1 MHTGYKVGG
10 IGQFTWNQ
18 MRGSVVWKQHN
29 VSEGC
34 LVRQGPQLLQS
45 PNLPTFAVSCE
56 DSTAPLKSHR
66 TVHGYRVEAPGTHPG
81 LAFSSHVPR
90 DPWLLPI
97 SGDKMV
103 KSRDVDPECLQV
115 ENMWSIWAL
124 SMCMA
129 YSVSSPFHSCFLV
142 PKVGGTWRLSEGNA
156 ASSKD
161 WAFLGSIGSPCFF
174 TQLSSWARPKHW
186 TCASEIALSC
196 LFYSLEYQGVC
207 TLHTYMWDVQSP
219 TPNPGPWSSM
229 PTEKQVNRTRE
240 LLQTPV
246 STSTGMCT
254 IEKSP
259 GNHELCVYNG
269 PTEVGKKTDKQP
281 DIPTLYCDLWEKQRL
296 EWIRWRHRD
305 RSADR
310 RCPHLA

>member
-56 DSTAPLKSHR
+56 DSTAPLKSHC

-115 ENMWSIWAL
+115 ENMWSIWG
-124 SMCMA
+124 
-129 YSVSSPFHSCFLV
+129 PFHVHGIQCVLTISFM
-142 PKVGGTWRLSEGNA
+142 
-156 ASSKD
+156 
-161 WAFLGSIGSPCFF
+161 
-174 TQLSSWARPKHW
+174 
-186 TCASEIALSC
+186 
-196 LFYSLEYQGVC
+196 LFGPQGR
-207 TLHTYMWDVQSP
+207 WDMKAKWGQ
-219 TPNPGPWSSM
+219 
-229 PTEKQVNRTRE
+229 
-240 LLQTPV
+240 
-246 STSTGMCT
+246 C
-254 IEKSP
+254 
-259 GNHELCVYNG
+259 C
-269 PTEVGKKTDKQP
+269 
-281 DIPTLYCDLWEKQRL
+281 
-296 EWIRWRHRD
+296 
-305 RSADR
+305 
-310 RCPHLA
+310 